1 MDVFPFNAD
10 VLFLPFK
17 LKANTTV
24 THAMQ
29 CVSSLFL
36 PFKLKANTTSKKHCL
51 CHQRLFLPFK
61 LKANTTQEIKKQ
73 LKNCCFYLSIKEHK
87 MFLC

>member
-10 VLFLPFK
+10 V
-17 LKANTTV
+17 
-24 THAMQ
+24 
-29 CVSSLFL
+29 
-36 PFKLKANTTSKKHCL
+36 
-51 CHQRLFLPFK
+51 LFLPFK